1 MYSIL
6 IQLEQQNSVF
16 SSFHGNTLHFL
27 WHILNSY
34 GTLLL
39 EFFVVVVC
47 LMHFPCVRFLESH
60 FTESNVIIDVVDAVG
75 ARVFGHH
82 NLHHEAVLVAVV
94 LQHVIVNLGQD
105 SSLIFSIEEPDVL
118 CVDPVL

>member
-1 MYSIL
+1 M
-6 IQLEQQNSVF
+6 VF
-16 SSFHGNTLHFL
+16 VS
-27 WHILNSY
+27 
-34 GTLLL
+34 
-39 EFFVVVVC
+39 

-60 FTESNVIIDVVDAVG
+60 FTESNVIVDVVDAVG
-75 ARVFGHH
+75 ARVLGHH
-82 NLHHEAVLVAVV
+82 DLHHEAVLVAVV